1 MYIVK
6 NTSKGSEYTVV
17 MDLEICSCP
26 AGQSGAP
33 CKHLCAVVQEFN
45 LTSSLVHPLL
55 QSHNSSMKKI
65 LFEVAHGHQNVP
77 KDWFADLS
85 DFSSDEKCQDACM
98 NSSATV
104 STNIEA
110 AMSTVE
116 AESDDVPF
124 NVDNSKIGFSEEL
137 LSSLENSLD
146 SIFLKYKQNLR
157 EKPEVFADAMKAFV
171 SQNEKFSNSETGLLS
186 SLHTFGKTSGTLPLR
201 FSKIRSG
208 SAIPVQPA
216 SKARRTTYLGGK
228 RA

>member
-1 MYIVK
+1 MLREESLMSATTVTPMPSNHDSTFDLRNLKILTLDVPPNVYIVK

-85 DFSSDEKCQDACM
+85 DFSSDEKCQVCRRKLLI
-98 NSSATV
+98 NV
-104 STNIEA
+104 CNI
-110 AMSTVE
+110 
-116 AESDDVPF
+116 
-124 NVDNSKIGFSEEL
+124 
-137 LSSLENSLD
+137 
-146 SIFLKYKQNLR
+146 
-157 EKPEVFADAMKAFV
+157 FV
-171 SQNEKFSNSETGLLS
+171 
-186 SLHTFGKTSGTLPLR
+186 
-201 FSKIRSG
+201 
-208 SAIPVQPA
+208 
-216 SKARRTTYLGGK
+216 
-228 RA
+228 